1 MKRAELAEKILD
13 IKREKGW
20 TWKHVTDEIGG
31 VSPVVNHAALAREP
45 ARHLIPKLRK
55 LPRPSIAER
64 SASFGIAVMKLAFK
78 KLFESGPDSAKTSQH
93 NAIIQEVASKMA
105 SAAEGDAFWQARDE
119 ESALKYEKVSCNFD
133 SIGQRN
139 ETLRA
144 QLESIEFSFRD
155 IEAIRTQFHDALTL
169 IEQTLVEIER
179 TKVAHLEAERKLENL
194 AAANDRLQR
203 DRAALTVERDAL
215 AVAQDELL
223 VRASDLEQI
232 VAAGEAASSAALAA
246 LAERSAKLEQTER
259 ELDDNRRAL
268 HALGEQLP
276 AIRTEFV
283 SKETRLR
290 EVEQQR
296 AALNDNC
303 SLLTQENDA
312 LRTRTEELVVDA
324 SKLSRQ
330 LSELRDERDELKG
343 LLRERE
349 TAFDHET
356 AAHAKVKA
364 AHFEAIE
371 VQRLNEANLQEKLS
385 ATTTRLEAA
394 EQLLVEARAGMH
406 EQEATIQESEQRVL
420 EKSLEAKSLEA
431 QVADLEK
438 DLASA
443 RAGHVEAEVA
453 RTFDAEQTTTLAKS
467 LQEKEVALQRAEQKV
482 ATVEAKFDE
491 YKKATLGDRALF
503 EEKIAK
509 LTEQL
514 DAESAARLFAE
525 GALRSARQE
534 RSARRQEGYD
544 VAAESPS
551 AETESAD
558 SKVTWLRR

>member
-1 MKRAELAEKILD
+1 MR
-13 IKREKGW
+13 
-20 TWKHVTDEIGG
+20 
-31 VSPVVNHAALAREP
+31 
-45 ARHLIPKLRK
+45 
-55 LPRPSIAER
+55 
-64 SASFGIAVMKLAFK
+64 LAFK
-78 KLFESGPDSAKTSQH
+78 KLFESGPDSAKNNQH
-93 NAIIQEVASKMA
+93 SAIIRALESETA
-105 SAAEGDAFWQARDE
+105 SAAEDDALRQGRDE
-119 ESALKYEKVSCNFD
+119 DLALKYEEVSRNFD

-155 IEAIRTQFHDALTL
+155 IEAIRTQFHDALTS
-169 IEQTLVEIER
+169 IDQTLVEIER
-179 TKVAHLEAERKLENL
+179 TKVANLEAERKLENL

-203 DRAALTVERDAL
+203 DRAGLTVERDAL

-223 VRASDLEQI
+223 ARASDLEQT
-232 VAAGEAASSAALAA
+232 VTAGEAASAAALEM
-246 LAERSAKLEQTER
+246 LAERSAKLEQAEQD
-259 ELDDNRRAL
+259 LDDNRRAL
-268 HALGEQLP
+268 HALSEQLP

-296 AALNDNC
+296 AALNDHC
-303 SLLTQENDA
+303 GLLTQENDA

-330 LSELRDERDELKG
+330 LSELKDERDELKA

-349 TAFDHET
+349 TSFDHET
-356 AAHAKVKA
+356 AAHAKLKA

-371 VQRLNEANLQEKLS
+371 VQRLNEASLQEKLS

-406 EQEATIQESEQRVL
+406 EQEATIRESEQRAL

-443 RAGHVEAEVA
+443 RADHMEAEVA
-453 RTFDAEQTTTLAKS
+453 RTAGVEQSTTLAKS
-467 LQEKEVALQRAEQKV
+467 LHEKEAALQRAEQKV

-491 YKKATLGDRALF
+491 HKKATLGDRALF

-534 RSARRQEGYD
+534 RSARRQEGHD
-544 VAAESPS
+544 VAAELLS

-558 SKVTWLRR
+558 SKVTWLSR

>member
-1 MKRAELAEKILD
+1 
-13 IKREKGW
+13 
-20 TWKHVTDEIGG
+20 VT
-31 VSPVVNHAALAREP
+31 
-45 ARHLIPKLRK
+45 
-55 LPRPSIAER
+55 
-64 SASFGIAVMKLAFK
+64 
-78 KLFESGPDSAKTSQH
+78 
-93 NAIIQEVASKMA
+93 
-105 SAAEGDAFWQARDE
+105 
-119 ESALKYEKVSCNFD
+119 
-133 SIGQRN
+133 
-139 ETLRA
+139 
-144 QLESIEFSFRD
+144 
-155 IEAIRTQFHDALTL
+155 
-169 IEQTLVEIER
+169 
-179 TKVAHLEAERKLENL
+179 
-194 AAANDRLQR
+194 
-203 DRAALTVERDAL
+203 
-215 AVAQDELL
+215 
-223 VRASDLEQI
+223 
-232 VAAGEAASSAALAA
+232 AGEAAASAALEM

-259 ELDDNRRAL
+259 DLDDNRRAL

-330 LSELRDERDELKG
+330 LSELSDERDELKG

-356 AAHAKVKA
+356 AAHAKLKA
-364 AHFEAIE
+364 AHFQAIE

-453 RTFDAEQTTTLAKS
+453 RTFGAGQTTTLAKS
-467 LQEKEVALQRAEQKV
+467 LQEGNPRRPRVVRRKHRQTDGAARCRIRCTPIRGRRPAQRAV
-482 ATVEAKFDE
+482 
-491 YKKATLGDRALF
+491 
-503 EEKIAK
+503 
-509 LTEQL
+509 
-514 DAESAARLFAE
+514 
-525 GALRSARQE
+525 GAQRPTS
-534 RSARRQEGYD
+534 GG
-544 VAAESPS
+544 
-551 AETESAD
+551 
-558 SKVTWLRR
+558 LRRCR

>member
-1 MKRAELAEKILD
+1 MR
-13 IKREKGW
+13 
-20 TWKHVTDEIGG
+20 
-31 VSPVVNHAALAREP
+31 
-45 ARHLIPKLRK
+45 
-55 LPRPSIAER
+55 
-64 SASFGIAVMKLAFK
+64 LAFK
-78 KLFESGPDSAKTSQH
+78 KLFESGPDSAKNSQH
-93 NAIIQEVASKMA
+93 SAIIQTLESETA
-105 SAAEGDAFWQARDE
+105 SAAKGDAFRQGRE
-119 ESALKYEKVSCNFD
+119 ENSALRYEKVSCNFD

-155 IEAIRTQFHDALTL
+155 IEAIRTQFHDALTS
-169 IEQTLVEIER
+169 IDQTLMEIER
-179 TKVAHLEAERKLENL
+179 TKVANLEAERKLENL
-194 AAANDRLQR
+194 TAANDCLQR
-203 DRAALTVERDAL
+203 DRAGLTVERDAL

-223 VRASDLEQI
+223 ARASDLEQT
-232 VAAGEAASSAALAA
+232 VSAGEAASSAALEM

-259 ELDDNRRAL
+259 DLDDNRRAL
-268 HALGEQLP
+268 HALGKQLP

-283 SKETRLR
+283 SRETRLR

-296 AALNDNC
+296 AALNDHC
-303 SLLTQENDA
+303 GLLTQENDA

-349 TAFDHET
+349 ISFDHDT
-356 AAHAKVKA
+356 AAHAKLKA

-371 VQRLNEANLQEKLS
+371 VQRLNEASLQEKLS

-406 EQEATIQESEQRVL
+406 EQEATIRESEQRVL

-443 RAGHVEAEVA
+443 RSDHMEAEVA
-453 RTFDAEQTTTLAKS
+453 RTAGVEQSTTLAKS
-467 LQEKEVALQRAEQKV
+467 LHEKEVALQRAEQKV
-482 ATVEAKFDE
+482 ATVEAKLDE
-491 YKKATLGDRALF
+491 HRKATLRDRALF

-534 RSARRQEGYD
+534 RSARRQGGYD
-544 VAAESPS
+544 VAVESLS

-558 SKVTWLRR
+558 SKVTWLSR

>member
-1 MKRAELAEKILD
+1 MR
-13 IKREKGW
+13 
-20 TWKHVTDEIGG
+20 
-31 VSPVVNHAALAREP
+31 
-45 ARHLIPKLRK
+45 
-55 LPRPSIAER
+55 
-64 SASFGIAVMKLAFK
+64 LAFK

-93 NAIIQEVASKMA
+93 SAIIQEGESKA
-105 SAAEGDAFWQARDE
+105 GSAAEGDAFWQGRDE
-119 ESALKYEKVSCNFD
+119 DSALKYEKVSCNFD

-155 IEAIRTQFHDALTL
+155 IEVIRTQFHDALTS
-169 IEQTLVEIER
+169 INQTLVEIER
-179 TKVAHLEAERKLENL
+179 TNVANLEAERKLENL
-194 AAANDRLQR
+194 TGANDRLQR
-203 DRAALTVERDAL
+203 DRAGLTVERDAL
-215 AVAQDELL
+215 AVARDELL
-223 VRASDLEQI
+223 ARASDLEQT
-232 VAAGEAASSAALAA
+232 VMAGEAASSAALEM
-246 LAERSAKLEQTER
+246 LAERSTKLEQTER
-259 ELDDNRRAL
+259 DLDDNRRAL

-276 AIRTEFV
+276 AIRNEFV
-283 SKETRLR
+283 SKENRLR

-296 AALNDNC
+296 AALNDHC
-303 SLLTQENDA
+303 GLLTQENDA

-349 TAFDHET
+349 TSFDRET
-356 AAHAKVKA
+356 AAHAKLKA

-406 EQEATIQESEQRVL
+406 EQEATIQESEQRIR

-438 DLASA
+438 GLASA
-443 RAGHVEAEVA
+443 RAGHMEAEVV
-453 RTFDAEQTTTLAKS
+453 RTAGVEQSTMLAKS
-467 LQEKEVALQRAEQKV
+467 LHEKEVVLQRAEQKV

-491 YKKATLGDRALF
+491 YKKATLGDRASL
-503 EEKIAK
+503 EAKIAK

-534 RSARRQEGYD
+534 RSARRQEGHD
-544 VAAESPS
+544 VGAESPS

-558 SKVTWLRR
+558 SKVRWLSR

>member
-1 MKRAELAEKILD
+1 MR
-13 IKREKGW
+13 
-20 TWKHVTDEIGG
+20 
-31 VSPVVNHAALAREP
+31 
-45 ARHLIPKLRK
+45 
-55 LPRPSIAER
+55 
-64 SASFGIAVMKLAFK
+64 LAFK

-93 NAIIQEVASKMA
+93 SATIREGESKTA
-105 SAAEGDAFWQARDE
+105 SATEGDAFWRGRDE
-119 ESALKYEKVSCNFD
+119 ESALQYEKVSCNFD

-144 QLESIEFSFRD
+144 RLETIEFSFQG
-155 IEAIRTQFHDALTL
+155 IEAIRTQFHDALTS
-169 IEQTLVEIER
+169 IDQTLVEIER
-179 TKVAHLEAERKLENL
+179 TKVANLEAERRLENL
-194 AAANDRLQR
+194 TAANNRLQR
-203 DRAALTVERDAL
+203 DRAELTVERDAL
-215 AVAQDELL
+215 TVARDELL
-223 VRASDLEQI
+223 ARVSDLEQM
-232 VAAGEAASSAALAA
+232 VAAGEAASTAALAV
-246 LAERSAKLEQTER
+246 LAERSANLEQTER
-259 ELDDNRRAL
+259 DLDDNRRAL
-268 HALGEQLP
+268 HALSGQLP

-283 SKETRLR
+283 TKESHLR

-296 AALNDNC
+296 AALNDHC
-303 SLLTQENDA
+303 GLLTQENDA

-330 LSELRDERDELKG
+330 LSELRDERDELKR
-343 LLRERE
+343 LLGKLE
-349 TAFDHET
+349 TSYDHET
-356 AAHAKVKA
+356 AAHAKLKA
-364 AHFEAIE
+364 AHFDAMEA
-371 VQRLNEANLQEKLS
+371 QRLSEGGLREKLS

-394 EQLLVEARAGMH
+394 EQLLVEARTGMH
-406 EQEATIQESEQRVL
+406 EQDATIRESEQRVL
-420 EKSLEAKSLEA
+420 EKLLEAKSLEA

-453 RTFDAEQTTTLAKS
+453 RTLGAEQTTTLAKS

-491 YKKATLGDRALF
+491 YKKATLGDRALL

-509 LTEQL
+509 LSEQL

-534 RSARRQEGYD
+534 RSARRQEGHD
-544 VAAESPS
+544 AAAEAPS